1 MMQCIIFQRG
11 ALFPA
16 EEMTMASQPPT
27 PNGPEETPTD
37 DPIPSPEDPPTFI
50 PNDPIETPETIPA
63 PPD

>member
-1 MMQCIIFQRG
+1 
-11 ALFPA
+11 
-16 EEMTMASQPPT
+16 MASQPPE

-50 PNDPIETPETIPA
+50 PNDPVETPETIPA